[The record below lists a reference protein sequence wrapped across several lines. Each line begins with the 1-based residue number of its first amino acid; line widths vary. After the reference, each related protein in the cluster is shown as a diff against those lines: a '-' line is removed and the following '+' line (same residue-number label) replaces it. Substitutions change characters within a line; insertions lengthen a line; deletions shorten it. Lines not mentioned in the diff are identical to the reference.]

1 MYVFPPQK
9 KEKKQ
14 EELLFY
20 QQSTGNHDKPIKSIT
35 AASEVVY
42 VCMHLSFTWNS
53 AFLSRT
59 VYLYVASTAR
69 SHNSHNIPV
78 RVGSSQM
85 VLIFFSKTFE
95 KGCRLFSICVFKL
108 SIPICFSKF
117 EKFL

>member
-1 MYVFPPQK
+1 MAHEQRSMTSVADYDITVFA
-9 KEKKQ
+9 
-14 EELLFY
+14 
-20 QQSTGNHDKPIKSIT
+20 T
-35 AASEVVY
+35 
-42 VCMHLSFTWNS
+42 
-53 AFLSRT
+53 
-59 VYLYVASTAR
+59 TAR